1 MSMKISYV
9 SLSLQR
15 VEDFIVNQSK
25 RGEDNIT
32 TVQKVSSECLKGDDG
47 EPAFI
52 HPGALM
58 LFLHIIEKTDF
69 QAKLQIYTDF
79 KQKKLKP
86 IIFVGHSIGGAV
98 ATLATLWVLGKG

>member
-1 MSMKISYV
+1 MSMQISYV
-9 SLSLQR
+9 LLSLQR

-25 RGEDNIT
+25 CGEDNIKI
-32 TVQKVSSECLKGDDG
+32 VQKVSSECLKGDDG
-47 EPAFI
+47 EPTFI